1 MSMARA
7 SGTEMEESPMP
18 VDTSSIA
25 NGGDPSRVEESSMSP
40 MLLEGPNNC
49 LLSCRLLSRRLY

>member
-1 MSMARA
+1 MARV

-25 NGGDPSRVEESSMSP
+25 NGGDPSGAEGSSMS
-40 MLLEGPNNC
+40 LEGPNNC
-49 LLSCRLLSRRLY
+49 LLSCRLLSRRL